1 MAATKEAIVSRKR
14 DYLFQRS
21 GSQNWHVRLQ
31 YPGGQHKPVER
42 SLRTSDRR
50 QAEILAMPLI
60 QEHKTRLLAARP
72 ALQTTWQ
79 PQYEPGREHVGPEGQ
94 RIIAMDRELLYLDAE
109 GRTAK

>member
-1 MAATKEAIVSRKR
+1 MAATKEAIMSRKR
-14 DYLFQRS
+14 NYLFQRS

-50 QAEILAMPLI
+50 QAEILAMQLI